1 MLHLSLFV
9 TFVKKRDKILV
20 LIKFTFNEIGMA
32 ESSEFVNEL
41 FEALVRRRGTTSISK
56 TELFDFWEQIAGDSF
71 DARLQI
77 FFDM

>member
-1 MLHLSLFV
+1 
-9 TFVKKRDKILV
+9 
-20 LIKFTFNEIGMA
+20 MA